1 MRRDEFFRFFFPRR
15 LFFFILFGPDLD
27 LKFSR
32 KKTKNRGVELGK
44 VLAARVRTEMNAC
57 RTQSRKPAGFNY
69 ATTKLLNRYLEGKAQ
84 LIYPEPVDVF
94 PCDLIASDSCR
105 PPTSYL

>member
-1 MRRDEFFRFFFPRR
+1 
-15 LFFFILFGPDLD
+15 
-27 LKFSR
+27 
-32 KKTKNRGVELGK
+32 